1 MADSGPGHWDTDVL
15 AAEAGNFDRIAGAL
29 KGVMAQVDATGASMQ
44 GHLKGVA
51 GIAAQAAFV
60 RYQEAAQVQQTALNE
75 IAVNIH
81 GGGMTYDTQ
90 DHEHGA
96 SLGQTINVP
105 QIM

>member
-1 MADSGPGHWDTDVL
+1 MGEAGNWDTSVL
-15 AAEAGNFDRIAGAL
+15 AAEAGNFDRIAGSL
-29 KGVMAQVDATGASMQ
+29 KGVMAQVDATAGAMH
-44 GHLKGVA
+44 GHLRGVA

-75 IAVNIH
+75 IAANIH
-81 GGGMTYDTQ
+81 GGGVTYDSQ